1 MVSPVAFAIT
11 AISPGFVN
19 CFAKTAAELYT
30 GATKISF
37 NVSQAAKGHVLLFL
51 EKTASIDGEL
61 RGNSYPS
68 GMKSLQGHSSP
79 THLLFSSN
87 FTLESLFQSM
97 DMSGLPRITFA
108 VWEILKA
115 NIGKQFTHF

>member
-1 MVSPVAFAIT
+1 MFGSFQFNTQALVSPVAFAIT

-51 EKTASIDGEL
+51 EKTASLDGEL

-87 FTLESLFQSM
+87 FTLESLYFNQWIC
-97 DMSGLPRITFA
+97 LVYLELHLQYEKF
-108 VWEILKA
+108 
-115 NIGKQFTHF
+115 